1 MSEIDKMTP
10 NELNDFLADFDF
22 TNEDFAEMI
31 GVTEACVDH
40 WLHGR
45 RKIPAT
51 TVRLI
56 RFFVAKPNIM
66 SEFYER

>member
-1 MSEIDKMTP
+1 MKEIDTMNP
-10 NELNDFLADFDF
+10 EELDVFLSNFDF
-22 TNEDFAEMI
+22 TNADFAEMI

-40 WLHGR
+40 WIAGR
-45 RKIPAT
+45 RKIPTT